1 MVDAVAC
8 QSSQKDRAELYDG
21 CRGTGKYLAKQ
32 KVFGIDTCDKHLDGA
47 VAFLDGNRGG
57 NHNTVQND
65 HHEDNN
71 NESVAVP
78 VIITGILAED
88 TLCAVDRSIIAG
100 REGSVIQIVL
110 FTVDLLMNLRKKA
123 LEDRLIL
130 IVHVPVQNIIFI
142 VQIVFHIKSGRD
154 FFGFDCLFQLF
165 FAFHCDN
172 LRIGKYLL

>member
-1 MVDAVAC
+1 M
-8 QSSQKDRAELYDG
+8 
-21 CRGTGKYLAKQ
+21 
-32 KVFGIDTCDKHLDGA
+32 
-47 VAFLDGNRGG
+47 
-57 NHNTVQND
+57 
-65 HHEDNN
+65 
-71 NESVAVP
+71 
-78 VIITGILAED
+78 
-88 TLCAVDRSIIAG
+88 
-100 REGSVIQIVL
+100 